1 MLAARGD
8 MVSPLGLIVIEEA
21 VERTLVVNPLA
32 IRAEVDRMRIDVATG
47 NFIVL

>member
-1 MLAARGD
+1 
-8 MVSPLGLIVIEEA
+8 MVSPLGLILIED
-21 VERTLVVNPLA
+21 VVKRTLVVNPLA